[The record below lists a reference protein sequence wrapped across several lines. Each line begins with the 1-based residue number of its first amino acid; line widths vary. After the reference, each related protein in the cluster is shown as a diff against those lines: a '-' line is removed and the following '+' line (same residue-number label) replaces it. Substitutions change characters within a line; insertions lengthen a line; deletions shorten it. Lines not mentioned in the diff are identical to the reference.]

1 MQTPPKNIAIPIVF
15 DAIRSDCK
23 TAIKSFFLSLFC
35 PCLTFDKPG
44 KTSGQIHAFT
54 PPIGKTKSQHRGDFA
69 VTDRGF
75 LLMLT
80 AALKSSPKSGRILVD
95 QTVIL
100 RL

>member
-15 DAIRSDCK
+15 DAIRSDSK
-23 TAIKSFFLSLFC
+23 TAIKSFFLSLFY
-35 PCLTFDKPG
+35 PRLTFDKPG
-44 KTSGQIHAFT
+44 KTSRQIHAFN

-80 AALKSSPKSGRILVD
+80 AALKSLPKSARILMH
-95 QTVIL
+95 QTAIL